1 MGEPER
7 QLAGPAA
14 EVDDERGVVGVD
26 ARQQV
31 GEGAAAVAGEDG
43 VLPRVPGGVG
53 RASGSARGDGTVG
66 AGSAASAAGGV
77 VGSVMS
83 SRFLSMSRVLTAT
96 TVGGMSADRRP
107 ADDVDEIV
115 AAWRRER
122 PDLDVSPLEVLS
134 RVSRLARRLDLAR
147 GSAFSEHLLDGWA
160 FDVLS
165 ALRRAG
171 EPYEL
176 SPGQLVQQTLVTS
189 GTMTNRVDR
198 LERSGFVERRPDP
211 GDRRGVLVRL
221 TPAGRDV
228 VDSAMADLI
237 EQEKSLLSEL
247 SATDRT
253 QLAGLLRR
261 MLAPLETAGD
271 PRDASRLARLRSSPG
286 HRCACWNSSRLPTG
300 SVVWKRRR
308 PGMLV
313 VPRHRRPRLPDG
325 ERRARSTSP
334 TGDAGVGLARRDEA
348 LLDADVHLGGPGPE
362 PRAAAGAQPLGLVDL
377 GHPEHADV
385 EGAHGVLAARR
396 TGHLDV
402 VQEHL
407 HAPKVS

>member
-1 MGEPER
+1 
-7 QLAGPAA
+7 
-14 EVDDERGVVGVD
+14 
-26 ARQQV
+26 
-31 GEGAAAVAGEDG
+31 
-43 VLPRVPGGVG
+43 
-53 RASGSARGDGTVG
+53 
-66 AGSAASAAGGV
+66 
-77 VGSVMS
+77 MS
-83 SRFLSMSRVLTAT
+83 SSLYLDVKTLDDDYSW
-96 TVGGMSADRRP
+96 GMSADRGP
-107 ADDVDEIV
+107 ADDVDDVV

-247 SATDRT
+247 SAPERT
-253 QLAGLLRR
+253 QLATLLRR
-261 MLAPLETAGD
+261 MLAPLET
-271 PRDASRLARLRSSPG
+271 RD
-286 HRCACWNSSRLPTG
+286 T
-300 SVVWKRRR
+300 RR
-308 PGMLV
+308 
-313 VPRHRRPRLPDG
+313 
-325 ERRARSTSP
+325 
-334 TGDAGVGLARRDEA
+334 
-348 LLDADVHLGGPGPE
+348 
-362 PRAAAGAQPLGLVDL
+362 VDQ
-377 GHPEHADV
+377 
-385 EGAHGVLAARR
+385 HG
-396 TGHLDV
+396 
-402 VQEHL
+402 
-407 HAPKVS
+407 